1 RYFHRVLPFDLSGVE
16 DMHPRLAAARELI
29 ADAAVTVL
37 KDDPFEATVRSGGV
51 LHRVRSKAGE
61 LHCTCPWHA
70 AHQGQR
76 GPCKHVLAAEASR
89 RN

>member
-1 RYFHRVLPFDLSGVE
+1 MSGVE

-29 ADAAVTVL
+29 AAGAVTVL
-37 KDDPFEATVRSGGV
+37 AETPFQAAVRSGDV
-51 LHRVRSKAGE
+51 AHRVREKDGE

-70 AHQGQR
+70 AHQGLR

-89 RN
+89 GR